1 MALTPALEA
10 IVDRLNRDNAQAAK
24 WAAEA
29 QRVAFR
35 TARELAAKMGAADAT
50 LRRVILFGSTVP
62 GRRYRVDSD
71 IDLAIDGGDRTR
83 LERLAMGVGQTVDI
97 IEIDDLRPGIRDRVL
112 AEGVALYE
120 AR

>member
-1 MALTPALEA
+1 MDMTGELKA
-10 IVDRLNRDNAQAAK
+10 IVDRLNRDNARAAAQ
-24 WAAEA
+24 AAEA
-29 QRVAFR
+29 QRNAFIV
-35 TARELAAKMGAADAT
+35 ARELAEQMGAEDPS

-83 LERLAMGVGQTVDI
+83 LERLAMRIPQTVDI

-112 AEGVALYE
+112 TEGVVLYE